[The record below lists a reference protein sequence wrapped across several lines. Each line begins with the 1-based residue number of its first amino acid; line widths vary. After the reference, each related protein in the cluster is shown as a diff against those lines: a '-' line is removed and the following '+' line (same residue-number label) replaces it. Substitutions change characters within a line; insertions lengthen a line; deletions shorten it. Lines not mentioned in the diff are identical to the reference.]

1 VGRPLKYSEANTS
14 KSRAGWTGARFV
26 QKLFI
31 GAGAFLVGIFL
42 AAHLY
47 AACFSNLAI
56 WRVQVAAAKAV
67 TGATVSTGS
76 AGRASDQQASNQ
88 QSSNQQGVDFSLWG
102 KNRIHAYLAS
112 LSLKLDAP
120 IAVLS
125 IPRLALTAP
134 VFDGTDD
141 LTLDR
146 GLGRVDGT
154 DRPGGEHNLG
164 IAGHRDGFFRGL
176 KDIRQG
182 DVIEIERVDGKDV
195 YVVESTTIVD
205 PSDVSVLEPGPKSS
219 LTLITCYPFYFVG
232 DAPSRFIVKAS
243 LKSRTQYSQVQ
254 NLQAQTE
261 SSKQ

>member
-1 VGRPLKYSEANTS
+1 MKYSEANTNML
-14 KSRAGWTGARFV
+14 RAKGAYVRLA
-26 QKLFI
+26 QRLLI
-31 GAGAFLVGIFL
+31 GGGMLLVGIFV

-56 WRVQVAAAKAV
+56 WRMQAAEAKAMTQSV
-67 TGATVSTGS
+67 SASTGS
-76 AGRASDQQASNQ
+76 TRQVSNQ
-88 QSSNQQGVDFSLWG
+88 QRVDFSLWG
-102 KNRIHAYLAS
+102 KTRIRAYLAS
-112 LSLKLDAP
+112 LPLKQDTP

-134 VFDGTDD
+134 VFNGTDD

-176 KDIRQG
+176 KDIQQG
-182 DVIEIERVDGKDV
+182 DAIEVERPDGKDT

-205 PSDVSVLEPGPKSS
+205 PSDVSVLEPGTKSS

-232 DAPSRFIVKAS
+232 DAPSRFIVKAA
-243 LKSRTQYSQVQ
+243 LKSRMPYSQALS
-254 NLQAQTE
+254 LQGRE
-261 SSKQ
+261 LKNSSK

>member
-1 VGRPLKYSEANTS
+1 MQVAEA
-14 KSRAGWTGARFV
+14 
-26 QKLFI
+26 
-31 GAGAFLVGIFL
+31 
-42 AAHLY
+42 
-47 AACFSNLAI
+47 
-56 WRVQVAAAKAV
+56 QVAAGTSASMA
-67 TGATVSTGS
+67 
-76 AGRASDQQASNQ
+76 AGRASDQQVSNREA
-88 QSSNQQGVDFSLWG
+88 SNQQGVDFSLWG

-112 LSLKLDAP
+112 LSLKVDAP

-125 IPRLALTAP
+125 IPRLALRAP

-182 DVIEIERVDGKDV
+182 DAIEIERADGKDI

-205 PSDVSVLEPGPKSS
+205 PSDVSVLEPGAKSS

-232 DAPSRFIVKAS
+232 DAPSRFIVRAS
-243 LKSRTQYSQVQ
+243 LKNRTQYSQVQ
-254 NLQAQTE
+254 NLQAQTG

>member
-1 VGRPLKYSEANTS
+1 VKDSEANTA
-14 KSRAGWTGARFV
+14 KLRVGWIGVRLA
-26 QKLFI
+26 QKLLMGS
-31 GAGAFLVGIFL
+31 GALLVGIFI

-47 AACFSNLAI
+47 AACLSNVAI
-56 WRVQVAAAKAV
+56 WRMQVAQTKVKAES
-67 TGATVSTGS
+67 ASVSTTS
-76 AGRASDQQASNQ
+76 AGQAPERQASEQQA
-88 QSSNQQGVDFSLWG
+88 VDFSLWG
-102 KNRIHAYLAS
+102 KTRIRAYLAS

-120 IAVLS
+120 IAMLS
-125 IPRLALTAP
+125 IPRLALTVP

-154 DRPGGEHNLG
+154 DKPGGEHNLG

-176 KDIRQG
+176 KDIKQG
-182 DVIEIERVDGKDV
+182 DTIDIDRADGKDT

-205 PSDVSVLEPGPKSS
+205 PSDVSVLEPGTKSS

-243 LKSRTQYSQVQ
+243 LKNRTQYSQVHSP
-254 NLQAQTE
+254 QAQTG

>member
-1 VGRPLKYSEANTS
+1 MCV
-14 KSRAGWTGARFV
+14 RFV
-26 QKLFI
+26 QRLFI
-31 GAGAFLVGIFL
+31 CAGAILVAIFI
-42 AAHLY
+42 AVHLY

-56 WRVQVAAAKAV
+56 WRMQVAEAQVAA
-67 TGATVSTGS
+67 GAAASTPS
-76 AGRASDQQASNQ
+76 AERAST
-88 QSSNQQGVDFSLWG
+88 QGVDFSLWG

-154 DRPGGEHNLG
+154 GRPGGEHNLG

-182 DVIEIERVDGKDV
+182 DVIEIERADGKDI

-205 PSDVSVLEPGPKSS
+205 PSDVSVLEPGAKPS

-243 LKSRTQYSQVQ
+243 LTNRTQYSQVQ
-254 NLQAQTE
+254 NLQAQTGN
-261 SSKQ
+261 SK

>member
-1 VGRPLKYSEANTS
+1 MPR
-14 KSRAGWTGARFV
+14 
-26 QKLFI
+26 LFI
-31 GAGAFLVGIFL
+31 GAGAILVAIFI
-42 AAHLY
+42 AVHLY

-56 WRVQVAAAKAV
+56 WRMQVAEAQVAAGTSASMA
-67 TGATVSTGS
+67 
-76 AGRASDQQASNQ
+76 AGRASDQQVSNREA
-88 QSSNQQGVDFSLWG
+88 SNQQGVDFSLWG

-112 LSLKLDAP
+112 LSLKVDAP

-125 IPRLALTAP
+125 IPRLALRAP

-182 DVIEIERVDGKDV
+182 DAIEIERADGKDI

-205 PSDVSVLEPGPKSS
+205 PSDVSVLEPGAKSS

-232 DAPSRFIVKAS
+232 DAPSRFIVRAS
-243 LKSRTQYSQVQ
+243 LKNRTQYSQVQ
-254 NLQAQTE
+254 NLQAQTG